1 MTRPDGRRSNGGNG
15 ADLRVNAGRRFR
27 PGSEAG
33 ALVLIGG
40 ATTPTGTAL
49 GTFIDLC
56 HGREGGCIVG
66 LTTASADPAGSAELW
81 RADFAAAGAADVE
94 FPVVPDRKAASDPA
108 LARLLDTADG
118 IFLGGGDQ
126 VHLIASLSG
135 TPAGEAIQ
143 AAFARGV
150 TVGGTS
156 AGAAALTETTLAG
169 GEVDEE
175 GNLVEMYIGPGL
187 GLLGFRAIIDTHFAQ
202 RKRLQ
207 RLFLAIA
214 GYPHMMGLGLD
225 EDTGLVVRG
234 HLGTVVGAGGVTFVD
249 GSTVRYDNADEIE
262 KGKQITF
269 SHMRVGVVGSGH
281 VLDLRARELH
291 ALVEGDH
298 RAPMA
303 EVGEAMAGE

>member
-1 MTRPDGRRSNGGNG
+1 MSPAENGREHGAGDSGRR
-15 ADLRVNAGRRFR
+15 VNSRRRFR
-27 PGSEAG
+27 PGREAG
-33 ALVLIGG
+33 TLVLIGG
-40 ATTPTGTAL
+40 ATTPTGPAL
-49 GTFIDLC
+49 GAFLDRS
-56 HGREGGCIVG
+56 HAREGGRIVG
-66 LTTASADPAGSAELW
+66 LTTASADPGGSAQLW
-81 RADFAAAGAADVE
+81 GADFTSAGATNFE
-94 FPVVPDRKAASDPA
+94 FPIVPDRAAACDPRIA
-108 LARLLDTADG
+108 AMLAEADG

-135 TPAGEAIQ
+135 TPTGEAIKE
-143 AAFARGV
+143 AFARGV

-207 RLFLAIA
+207 RLFVAIA
-214 GYPHMMGLGLD
+214 GYPQMMGLGLD
-225 EDTGLVVRG
+225 EDTALVVHG
-234 HLGTVVGAGGVTFVD
+234 HLGTVIGHGGVTFVD
-249 GSTVRYDNADEIE
+249 GSTVRFDNADEIE
-262 KGKQITF
+262 KGRQITF

-281 VLDLRARELH
+281 VLDLRARELQ
-291 ALVEGDH
+291 AVVDGE

-303 EVGEAMAGE
+303 AVGEAMEGE

>member
-1 MTRPDGRRSNGGNG
+1 MPPTDARHSNGDGRR
-15 ADLRVNAGRRFR
+15 VNSGRPHR
-27 PGSEAG
+27 PGRDAG
-33 ALVLIGG
+33 TLVLIGG
-40 ATTPTGTAL
+40 ATTPTGSAL
-49 GTFIDLC
+49 GIFIEC
-56 HGREGGCIVG
+56 CRAREGGRVVG
-66 LTTASADPAGSAELW
+66 LTTASADAAASAALW
-81 RADFAAAGAADVE
+81 RADFATAGASNVE
-94 FPVVPDRKAASDPA
+94 FPVVPDRRAACDERI
-108 LARLLDTADG
+108 ARMVAEADG

-135 TPAGEAIQ
+135 TPTGEAIKE
-143 AAFARGV
+143 AFARGV

-169 GEVDEE
+169 GEVDED

-207 RLFLAIA
+207 RLFVAIA
-214 GYPHMMGLGLD
+214 DYPDMMGLGLD
-225 EDTGLVVRG
+225 EDTALVVKG
-234 HLGTVVGAGGVTFVD
+234 HLGTVVGHGGVTFVD

-269 SHMRVGVVGSGH
+269 SHMRVGVVGDGH
-281 VLDLRARELH
+281 VLDLRARELR
-291 ALVEGDH
+291 ALVQGQ

-303 EVGEAMAGE
+303 EVGEAMAEE

>member
-1 MTRPDGRRSNGGNG
+1 
-15 ADLRVNAGRRFR
+15 
-27 PGSEAG
+27 
-33 ALVLIGG
+33 
-40 ATTPTGTAL
+40 
-49 GTFIDLC
+49 
-56 HGREGGCIVG
+56 
-66 LTTASADPAGSAELW
+66 
-81 RADFAAAGAADVE
+81 
-94 FPVVPDRKAASDPA
+94 
-108 LARLLDTADG
+108 
-118 IFLGGGDQ
+118 

-135 TPAGEAIQ
+135 TPTGEAIKE
-143 AAFARGV
+143 AFARGV

-207 RLFLAIA
+207 RLFVAIA
-214 GYPHMMGLGLD
+214 DYPDMMGLGLD
-225 EDTGLVVRG
+225 EDTALVVKG
-234 HLGTVVGAGGVTFVD
+234 HLGTVVGHGGVTFVD

-269 SHMRVGVVGSGH
+269 SHMRVGVVGDGH
-281 VLDLRARELH
+281 VLDLRARELQ
-291 ALVEGDH
+291 AVVQGQ

-303 EVGEAMAGE
+303 EVGEAMGE

>member
-1 MTRPDGRRSNGGNG
+1 MPRAENGRGGNG
-15 ADLRVNAGRRFR
+15 SDLRVNAGRRYR
-27 PGSEAG
+27 PGSDAG
-33 ALVLIGG
+33 TLVLIGG
-40 ATTPTGTAL
+40 ATTPTGAAL
-49 GTFIDLC
+49 GAFLALA
-56 HGREGGCIVG
+56 HGREGGRIVG
-66 LTTASADPAGSAELW
+66 LTTASADPAGSAQLW
-81 RADFAAAGAADVE
+81 RADFVAAGASNVE
-94 FPVVPDRKAASDPA
+94 IPVVSDRKAACDPA
-108 LARLLDTADG
+108 IARLIAEADG
-118 IFLGGGDQ
+118 VFLGGGDQ
-126 VHLIASLSG
+126 VHLISSLSG
-135 TPAGEAIQ
+135 TPTGEAIQ

-207 RLFLAIA
+207 RLFVAIA
-214 GYPHMMGLGLD
+214 GYPQMMGLGLD
-225 EDTGLVVRG
+225 EDTALVVRG

-262 KGKQITF
+262 QGKQITF